1 MASFRLSIRK
11 AERSDI
17 PCIIAWANNQALTK
31 HLHVTLPT
39 NEQAGA
45 QWFQRSLI
53 DRGRNDF
60 IIHAVSE
67 DGSRKPIGMLGL
79 FNIDDANKKAE
90 YYILIGE
97 AGFTRRGIA
106 LRTTGE
112 MLGNCFGALG
122 YNKIVL
128 AVDTDHIEAQHLAE
142 KLGFKKEGML
152 SQDILLANGE
162 YADRFLYG
170 MTYAQY
176 EELK

>member
-1 MASFRLSIRK
+1 MASFRLSIKK
-11 AERSDI
+11 AERNDI
-17 PCIIAWANNQALTK
+17 PCIISWANNKTLTK
-31 HLHVTLPT
+31 HFHIPLPT

-53 DRGRNDF
+53 DRSRNDF

-67 DGSRKPIGMLGL
+67 DGSRKAIGMLGI

-90 YYILIGE
+90 LYILIGE

-112 MLGNCFGALG
+112 MLGNFFNTLD
-122 YNKIVL
+122 YNKIIL
-128 AVDTDHIEAQHLAE
+128 TIDTDHIEAQHLAE

-152 SQDILLANGE
+152 SQDILLENGQ
-162 YADRFLYG
+162 YVDRFLYG
-170 MTYAQY
+170 MTLSQY
-176 EELK
+176 EALK